1 MPATGNR
8 GAAMDRVLPTDL
20 FELPGVEMSRRRF
33 LALIGASAALASGVA
48 GCSKIDRGTVVP
60 YTKRP
65 REVVPGVANF
75 YASTFQEGVTPYSV
89 LVTTREGRP
98 IHIEGNDE
106 HPTFRGKTSLRAIGD
121 ILRLYD
127 PERLR
132 QPLLDG
138 KPASWEQAQAQAI
151 AALKAAKVGGQSV
164 LLLTG
169 AVVSPTRQAVLDDLQ
184 RAFRG
189 VVHLAYEPVAPHAER
204 AAATACFGEA
214 VAARMRFDRAEVI
227 LSFQRDFLG
236 ADPSAP
242 VAIREFAAKRRV
254 SAAGDPMNRLW
265 VFEGGMTITGA
276 KADHRFAIR
285 PSQAAAVAF
294 ALARTLNRRHGVA
307 LPAGVSAD
315 TLAAF
320 DLDKLAAEVG
330 ASPALLNALAAD
342 LARAGKAALVVAG
355 PDVPVEAHS
364 AAHLLN
370 AMLGGEGYTADT
382 ALAVAAAPVATPE
395 ELRKAVTEMHAGAFR
410 AVIFWGVNPAYSYPD
425 PALWTAAVAAVPTK
439 IFIGVQ
445 PDETAKQCRIV
456 LPEHHWLEAWG
467 DYEHAADLL
476 SLQQPTIGPLHDTR
490 QGEDVLLDF
499 VRGLGGTSPADY
511 HAYLK
516 DRWQKEVF
524 PAGSPVSFDRFWNA
538 ALHDGVL
545 ARPAQPRPARTLR
558 AEAIHAAAVNAASAA
573 GAGFELMLRPAT
585 GLYDGR
591 YANNGWLQELP
602 DPVTKVTWMN
612 PVSLSPADARQ
623 LHVADGDVVR
633 LEVGERV
640 VEVPVRVQLG
650 HARGVVSLALG
661 YGRTALAVAQGV
673 GVNCFPLFDES
684 SATPGVRSGVKLTA
698 SGKHV
703 ALPVV
708 QTHDFMDGRDLVR
721 SFSLAE
727 FAHKLDGH
735 EKHEEHPTLYP
746 EQHFAEHKW
755 GMSIDL
761 SACVG
766 CGGCMV
772 ACQSENNVP
781 VVGPE
786 QVLRGREMHWIRI
799 DRYYEGDPEAPRVV
813 FEPMLCQQCDNAPCE
828 NVCPVNATTH
838 SSDGLNQM
846 VYNRCVGTRYCANN
860 CPYKVRRFNFL
871 DFTGMKTGVER
882 LVFNPEVS
890 VRPRGV
896 MEKCTFCVERI
907 ENVKLRA
914 KAEGRPIRDGEFTTA
929 CAAACPA
936 DAIAFGNLKDAA
948 SAVSK
953 LAEHSRGYKVLE
965 KLGIRPS
972 VTYLANVTNPAGG
985 GTHGV

>member
-1 MPATGNR
+1 
-8 GAAMDRVLPTDL
+8 MDKVLPTDL
-20 FELPGVEMSRRRF
+20 FELSAVEMSRRRF
-33 LALIGASAALASGVA
+33 LALMGASAALASGVA
-48 GCSKIDRGTVVP
+48 GCSKVDRGTVVP

-65 REVVPGVANF
+65 REVVPGIANF

-106 HPTFRGKTSLRAIGD
+106 HPMFNGKTSLRAIGD

-127 PERLR
+127 PDRLR

-138 KPASWEQAQAQAI
+138 KPASWAQAEAQAV
-151 AALKAAKVGGQSV
+151 AALKEAKVGGRPV

-169 AVVSPTRQAVLDDLQ
+169 AVVSPTRQAVIDDLK

-189 VVHLAYEPVAPHAER
+189 LVHLAYEPVAPHAAR

-214 VAARMRFDRAEVI
+214 VAPRMRFDRADVVV
-227 LSFQRDFLG
+227 SFQCDFLG
-236 ADPSAP
+236 ADPTAP
-242 VAIREFAAKRRV
+242 AAIREFAAKRRV
-254 SAAGDPMNRLW
+254 STAGDHMNRLW
-265 VFEGGMTITGA
+265 AFEGGMTLTGA
-276 KADHRFAIR
+276 KADHRVAMR
-285 PSQAAAVAF
+285 PSKAAAVAF
-294 ALARTLNRRHGVA
+294 ALARTLNQRHGVA

-315 TLAAF
+315 ALATF
-320 DLDKLAAEVG
+320 DLDKMAAEVG

-342 LARAGKAALVVAG
+342 LARAGKAALVLAG

-364 AAHLLN
+364 AVHLLN
-370 AMLGGEGYTADT
+370 VMLGGEGYTVDT
-382 ALAVAAAPVATPE
+382 TTAVAAAAVATPE
-395 ELRKAVTEMHAGAFR
+395 DLRKALTEMKAGAFR
-410 AVIFWGVNPAYSYPD
+410 AVIFWGVNPAYSSPD
-425 PALWTAAVAAVPTK
+425 PALWTAAVAAVPTR
-439 IFIGVQ
+439 IYIALHS
-445 PDETAKQCRIV
+445 DETAKQCQVV

-467 DYEHAADLL
+467 DYENAADLL

-490 QGEDVLLDF
+490 QGEDVLLDLL
-499 VRGLGGTSPADY
+499 RGLGGTPAADY

-516 DRWQKEVF
+516 ARWQKEVF
-524 PAGSPVSFDRFWNA
+524 PAGSPVSFERFWNA
-538 ALHDGVL
+538 ALHDGILV
-545 ARPAQPRPARTLR
+545 RPAPPRPGRTLR
-558 AEAIHAAAVNAASAA
+558 AEAIHAASAKATTAAAP
-573 GAGFELMLRPAT
+573 GFELVLRPAA

-612 PVSLSPADARQ
+612 PVSLSPADAQQ
-623 LHVADGDVVR
+623 LHVMDGDVVR
-633 LEVGERV
+633 LEVGGRSV
-640 VEVPVRVQLG
+640 DVPVRVQLG
-650 HARGVVSLALG
+650 QARGVVSLALG
-661 YGRTALAVAQGV
+661 YGRTALPVAEGV
-673 GVNCFPLFDES
+673 GVNGFPLLDES
-684 SATPGVRSGVKLTA
+684 SAAPGLRAGVTLTA
-698 SGKHV
+698 TGKHV

-708 QTHDFMDGRDLVR
+708 QTHDFTEGRDLVR

-727 FAHKLDGH
+727 FAHQLGA
-735 EKHEEHPTLYP
+735 HEEHEELHTLYP
-746 EQHFAEHKW
+746 EQHFPEHKW
-755 GMSIDL
+755 GMTIDL

-766 CGGCMV
+766 CAGCMV

-838 SSDGLNQM
+838 SPDGLNQM

-860 CPYKVRRFNFL
+860 CPYKVRRFNFF

-882 LVFNPEVS
+882 LVYNPEVT

-914 KAEGRPIRDGEFTTA
+914 RAEGRPIRDGEFTTA

-936 DAIAFGNLKDAA
+936 DAITFGNLKDAE

-953 LAEHSRGYKVLE
+953 MAEHKRGYRLLE

-972 VTYLANVTNPAGG
+972 VTYLANITNPAGEG
-985 GTHGV
+985 GKHGV